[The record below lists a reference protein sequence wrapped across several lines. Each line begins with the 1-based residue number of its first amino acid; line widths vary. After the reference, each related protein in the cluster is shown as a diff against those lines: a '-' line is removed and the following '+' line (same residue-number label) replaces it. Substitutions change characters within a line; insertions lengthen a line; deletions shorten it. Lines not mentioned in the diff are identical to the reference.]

1 VAAEAIRADF
11 RKLARDPSSREVDV
25 KKLEPKNLGQYRL
38 RHGKWRAV
46 FERDKTAK
54 RLEVAFVDDRKDV
67 Y

>member
-1 VAAEAIRADF
+1 M
-11 RKLARDPSSREVDV
+11 